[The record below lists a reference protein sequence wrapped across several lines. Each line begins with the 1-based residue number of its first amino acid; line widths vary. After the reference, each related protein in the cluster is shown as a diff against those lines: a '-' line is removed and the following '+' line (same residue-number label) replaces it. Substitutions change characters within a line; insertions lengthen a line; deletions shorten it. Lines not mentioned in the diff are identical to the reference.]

1 MKTLTLTHNTT
12 SKDVVVNWDKVLFLA
27 DTETNLGDNYC
38 EIAFAQGQALP
49 VKQSASEI
57 CELINAPE

>member
-1 MKTLTLTHNTT
+1 MKILKLTHN
-12 SKDVVVNWDKVLFLA
+12 SSNKDVVVNWDKVLFIA
-27 DTETNLGDNYC
+27 DTETDLGDNYC

-57 CELINAPE
+57 CKLINHAE